1 MKSILIIRGEWR
13 KLLNPVVISLF
24 VVALGFLWSDLKTT
38 VYLARLQPAVAVAS
52 GADSSQLGSD
62 STTASLNENFVRNA
76 LVLGAVGQSLGSL
89 AGLSRFAAN
98 QLGTGLGWLLVAAL
112 AALQVSGEVSRRTFD
127 LTRRSAGSL
136 RRATVAKVLG
146 IWGSVSALLVVVPVA
161 LFAAKPLFFHPV
173 RVPDPP
179 IQGGPMSQWSM
190 VTMSPSRDW
199 AGLLS
204 ALRAMLIASV
214 SLLLA
219 AVLFVAIGL
228 LVGRTL
234 MALAVNA
241 VIVFGMFL
249 TSQALKH
256 PGLTPERTVAKLL
269 GLGSTFG
276 VFDTRAWDRGG
287 RPTEIGFPTVHASA
301 AGWAIVG
308 WAVAIIGSAAVAFS
322 VTRRARRL

>member
-1 MKSILIIRGEWR
+1 MKSILLVRGEWR
-13 KLLNPVVISLF
+13 KFFNPVVVAVF

-38 VYLARLQPAVAVAS
+38 VHLARLQPAVAVAS
-52 GADSSQLGSD
+52 GADGSRLGSD

-76 LVLGAVGQSLGSL
+76 LVLGAVGQSLGSF
-89 AGLSRFAAN
+89 AGLSRFASN

-127 LTRRSAGSL
+127 LTRMSVGSL
-136 RRATVAKVLG
+136 RRVMVAKVLG
-146 IWGSVSALLVVVPVA
+146 VWTSVAVLLVVVPVS
-161 LFAAKPLFFHPV
+161 LYAAKPLFFHPV

-179 IQGGPMSQWSM
+179 IQEGPMSQWHM
-190 VTMSPSRDW
+190 VTLSPSRDW

-204 ALRAMLIASV
+204 ALRAMLISSV

-219 AVLFVAIGL
+219 AVLFVAVGL

-234 MALAVNA
+234 TALAVNV

-249 TSQALKH
+249 MSQALKH

-276 VFDTRAWDRGG
+276 TFDTRAWDRGG
-287 RPTEIGFPTVHASA
+287 RPIEIGLPAVHAGA
-301 AGWAIVG
+301 AGWAIIG
-308 WAVAIIGSAAVAFS
+308 WAVAIFGLAAMAFS
-322 VTRRARRL
+322 VSRRARHL